1 MNVFESINNTSEK
14 ASEIGERYV
23 TKSYEYYKLK
33 VFQQLSYTIST
44 LGKALII
51 GAILFIGFIFMAV
64 SGAIA
69 IGEALNNVALGYLI
83 MGGLFML
90 IALIFY
96 LLRYLLD
103 ATIINKFYSKFYKEN
118 HKHESL

>member
-44 LGKALII
+44 LGKALMI

-83 MGGLFML
+83 MGGIFML

-103 ATIINKFYSKFYKEN
+103 AKIINKFYSKFYKEN